1 MKLNQQ
7 SLEKVLKI
15 VTVYDEKVDRS
26 AEIPL
31 GEYEERYEKV
41 WAEMKKRSIDLGF
54 FFWYREMPGDGIY
67 LTGYNPTIERASGII
82 AQGKRPILLAGP
94 ESGILSKEVGLDLE
108 TYFVEEFSISDEYY
122 EGIDY
127 DSIEEIISGYVPEGI
142 KRVGLLTPDDYVPA
156 HFVEALKREITD
168 GAEIVDASDI
178 LADLRYEKSEAEMR
192 CMQQSSLIASAA
204 LRAMLAVLEPGIRET
219 EVAAVGDFVIK
230 ALGGEG
236 YGFETIV
243 NSGSRCT
250 TVIGPASNK
259 TIELGEIVQIGC
271 SPSYAGYKGV
281 ARRAVVMGERNET
294 QELYFEVMNT
304 AYEKA
309 AKKLQDVVQNEL
321 PNNLIDLAA
330 RDYFESKSVDGKT
343 MKQFHFYSTC
353 HGTGLTECLEPLVI
367 HPHKEQ
373 YYGENVGIMLD
384 LGSYGHP
391 NVEICGGCVEDAYFK
406 KGEKLIKFSDLPVD
420 VQALVGTGL

>member
-1 MKLNQQ
+1 MKINEQ
-7 SLEKVLKI
+7 EMKKVLRI
-15 VTVYDEKVDRS
+15 VTFYEDKLDLS
-26 AEIPL
+26 IGIPL
-31 GEYEERYEKV
+31 DEYQKRYEKL
-41 WAEMKKRSIDLGF
+41 WAEMEKRGIDLGF

-82 AQGKRPILLAGP
+82 ARGKRPLLLAGP
-94 ESGILSKEVGLDLE
+94 ESGILSKEVGLNLE

-127 DSIEEIISGYVPEGI
+127 DSVKEIIVNYVGSKI
-142 KRVGLLTPDDYVPA
+142 KTIGLLTPDDYVPA
-156 HFVEALKREITD
+156 RFVEALRSEITD
-168 GAEIVDASDI
+168 GADIVDASDI
-178 LADLRYEKSEAEMR
+178 LADLRYEKSDNEMR
-192 CMQQSSLIASAA
+192 CMQQASLIASAS
-204 LRAMLAVLEPGIRET
+204 LRAMLAVLQPGIRET
-219 EVAAVGDFVIK
+219 EVAAVGDFVAK
-230 ALGGEG
+230 ALGGSG

-259 TIELGEIVQIGC
+259 TIEEGEIVQIGV
-271 SPSYAGYKGV
+271 SPSYEGYKGV
-281 ARRAVVMGERNET
+281 ARRAVVMGPRNAI
-294 QELYFEVMNT
+294 QKKYFDVMNQ
-304 AYEKA
+304 AFIMAAEKL
-309 AKKLQDVVQNEL
+309 KEVVEKDL

-330 RDYFESKSVDGKT
+330 RDYFQTQEVDGKT
-343 MKQFHFYSTC
+343 MKQFHFYSTA

-406 KGEKLIKFSDLPVD
+406 KGSKLIHFTDLPVD
-420 VQALVGTGL
+420 VQSLVGKGL